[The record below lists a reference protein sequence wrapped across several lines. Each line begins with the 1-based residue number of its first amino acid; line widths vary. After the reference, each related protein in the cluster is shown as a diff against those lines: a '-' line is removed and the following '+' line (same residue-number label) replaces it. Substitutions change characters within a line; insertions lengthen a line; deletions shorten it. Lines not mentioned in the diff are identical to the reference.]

1 MGEIIVQPSTGGG
14 GGDAT
19 AANQAT
25 QITEA
30 QNTNNLLTDP
40 ATAISVFVDSATS
53 ASVFIDTTIG
63 ISAFLDQITQK
74 SAFINQ
80 TTGKSALN
88 ELLERQEPTVT
99 STVIALQNATSGGL
113 AAAVQTNLR
122 ANAGFVIMNISYL
135 HEGGATPWH
144 AFITYR

>member
-1 MGEIIVQPSTGGG
+1 MGLIINESTGGG

-30 QNTNNLLTDP
+30 QILNDFYLGLGPQTIFTDANGP
-40 ATAISVFVDSATS
+40 SVFLDNPAGNR
-53 ASVFIDTTIG
+53 SVFY
-63 ISAFLDQITQK
+63 DQTNDK

-80 TTGKSALN
+80 TTGRSALN
-88 ELLERQEPTVT
+88 ELLERQQPSISTTVT
-99 STVIALQNATSGGL
+99 ALQNATSAGL
-113 AAAVQTNLR
+113 AAAVQANLT
-122 ANAGFVIMNISYL
+122 ANPTRVILNISYVHDTGL
-135 HEGGATPWH
+135 TPWH